1 MSWPKF
7 SDNFPD
13 DCWTLSDAAFRL
25 HAEALC
31 WNGRKLL
38 DCRIPKDELHRFAKH
53 PEAALE
59 LVTEGYWSEDSDHY
73 VIRHHAEH
81 QRSREQA
88 IALQERNRA
97 NGQRGG
103 RPPKKP
109 KNPSGNP
116 NGNPARNPKG
126 EERRGEDSLRGEVL
140 RDTDVQV
147 ADTETGEISP
157 IAEFCPPTA
166 VVR

>member
-1 MSWPKF
+1 MTWPKF

-38 DCRIPKDELHRFAKH
+38 DCRIPKAELARFAKH
-53 PEAALE
+53 PDAADE
-59 LVTEGYWSEDSDHY
+59 LVAEGYWGEDGDCY

-81 QRSREQA
+81 QRTREQA

-97 NGQRGG
+97 NGKRGG
-103 RPPKKP
+103 RPPK
-109 KNPSGNP
+109 NPTGNP
-116 NGNPARNPKG
+116 DGNPDGNPKG
-126 EERRGEDSLRGEVL
+126 EEWRGEEALRGSVVEEYQHV
-140 RDTDVQV
+140 DPD
-147 ADTETGEISP
+147 TGEISA
-157 IAEFCPPTA
+157 IADFLPPKVTQ
-166 VVR
+166 R

>member
-38 DCRIPKDELHRFAKH
+38 DCRIPKDELARFAKH
-53 PEAALE
+53 PEAAAE
-59 LVTEGYWSEDSDHY
+59 LLAEGYWGDDGDHF

-81 QRSREQA
+81 QRTREQA
-88 IALQERNRA
+88 IALQERNKE
-97 NGQRGG
+97 NGKRGG
-103 RPPKKP
+103 RPP

-116 NGNPARNPKG
+116 DGNPDGNPKG
-126 EERRGEDSLRGEVL
+126 EERRGEENSPRGGDSREG
-140 RDTDVQV
+140 TQQV
-147 ADTETGEISP
+147 VVAEAGEISA
-157 IAEFCPPTA
+157 IADFRPPQS
-166 VVR
+166 R

>member
-25 HAEALC
+25 HTEALC

-38 DCRIPKDELHRFAKH
+38 DCRIPKGELARFAKH
-53 PEAALE
+53 PDASAE
-59 LVTEGYWSEDSDHY
+59 LVAEGYWAEDGDCY

-81 QRSREQA
+81 QRTREQA
-88 IALQERNRA
+88 ISLQERNRV
-97 NGQRGG
+97 NGRRGG
-103 RPPKKP
+103 RPP

-116 NGNPARNPKG
+116 DGNPDGNPKG
-126 EERRGEDSLRGEVL
+126 EERRGEENSLRGAVSREG
-140 RDTDVQV
+140 TQQV
-147 ADTETGEISP
+147 VVAETGEISA
-157 IAEFCPPTA
+157 IADFRPPRA
-166 VVR
+166 ASQ